1 MNQKRRVVITGMG
14 ALSALGA
21 TTRDLW
27 DGLLANRSGVRR
39 VQCLVDSGITV
50 TSGGEVDAVSPENID
65 RDHDIANRAIDAAL
79 AESRRAAADCGFIWS
94 TGLDTFQMGASG
106 FVHRSAGR
114 CFFNLA
120 SRFGGPRRMI
130 AAACASG
137 TQAAGEAFRLI
148 QNGQVDACM
157 AGGSS
162 VMLTPFYLIG
172 FAGLQA
178 VAVDNGDDP
187 SMACRPF
194 DKKRKG
200 FALADGAGAMVLETL
215 ESAQERGATVFAEVI
230 GFGVSQDAFDLN
242 RPCDD
247 GAGAELCMRRALADA
262 EFSVEQ
268 IDAVNAHATATYS
281 GDLAEAAALRNLFVN
296 RWRDV
301 PVSGSKGAIGHAM
314 SAAGVLEAIVAAQT
328 CATGIVPPTV
338 NLRDVDEGCEL
349 DHVIGEP
356 RHIDART
363 VLSVSFGMGGQNAA
377 IVLKRVTNGTELS
390 SHKKAQKTQ
399 NRQ

>member
-1 MNQKRRVVITGMG
+1 MAHKPRVVITGMG

-27 DGLLANRSGVRR
+27 NGLLENRSGVRR
-39 VQCLVDSGITV
+39 VQRLVDSGITV
-50 TSGGEVDAVSPENID
+50 TTGGEVDAVSPENLE
-65 RDHDIANRAIDAAL
+65 RDHEIANRAIDDAL
-79 AESRRAAADCGFIWS
+79 AESKRDAAACGFIWS
-94 TGLDTFQMGASG
+94 TGLDTFQMGPDG

-114 CFFNLA
+114 CFSNLA
-120 SRFGGPRRMI
+120 SRFHSPRRMI

-137 TQAAGEAFRLI
+137 TQAVGEAFRLI
-148 QNGQVDACM
+148 QNEQVDACV

-178 VAVDNGDDP
+178 VAVDNGGDP
-187 SMACRPF
+187 SLACRPF

-215 ESAQERGATVFAEVI
+215 ESARERGATIVAEVI
-230 GFGVSQDAFDLN
+230 GFGMSQDAFDLN

-247 GAGAELCMRRALADA
+247 GAGAELCMGRALADA
-262 EFSVEQ
+262 GLTEEQ

-281 GDLAEAAALRNLFVN
+281 GDLAEAAALRKLFAN
-296 RWRDV
+296 RWRHV

-314 SAAGVLEAIVAAQT
+314 AAAGVLEAIVAART

-338 NLRDVDEGCEL
+338 NLRHMDEGCEL

-356 RHIDART
+356 RDVNAET

-377 IVLKRVTNGTELS
+377 IVIKRATN
-390 SHKKAQKTQ
+390 
-399 NRQ
+399 

>member
-1 MNQKRRVVITGMG
+1 MMSRRVVITGMG

-21 TTRDLW
+21 TTRELW
-27 DGLLANRSGVRR
+27 NGLLENRSGVRR
-39 VQCLVDSGITV
+39 VQRLVDSGITV
-50 TSGGEVDAVSPENID
+50 TTGGEVDAVSPENVD
-65 RDHDIANRAIDAAL
+65 RDHEIANRAIDAAL
-79 AESRRAAADCGFIWS
+79 LEAKRDAGACGFIWS
-94 TGLDTFQMGASG
+94 TGLDTFQLGPTG

-114 CFFNLA
+114 CFSNLA
-120 SRFGGPRRMI
+120 SRFAGPKRMI

-137 TQAAGEAFRLI
+137 TQAVGEAFRLI
-148 QNGQVDACM
+148 QNGRSEACV

-178 VAVDNGDDP
+178 VAVDNGDEP
-187 SMACRPF
+187 SLACRPF

-215 ESAQERGATVFAEVI
+215 ESARERGATILAEVI

-262 EFSVEQ
+262 ALAPEQ

-281 GDLAEAAALRNLFVN
+281 GDLAEAAAIRKLFSNTWQRVS
-296 RWRDV
+296 
-301 PVSGSKGAIGHAM
+301 VSGSKGAIGHAM
-314 SAAGVLEAIVAAQT
+314 AAAGVLEAIVAAQT

-338 NLRDVDEGCEL
+338 NLRHMDEGCEL
-349 DHVIGEP
+349 NHVIGEP
-356 RHIDART
+356 RDANARR

-377 IVLKRVTNGTELS
+377 IVLGRGLDG
-390 SHKKAQKTQ
+390 
-399 NRQ
+399 

>member
-1 MNQKRRVVITGMG
+1 MKRRVVITGMG

-21 TTRDLW
+21 TTHELW
-27 DGLLANRSGVRR
+27 NGLLNNRSGVRR
-39 VQCLVDSGITV
+39 VQRLVASGINV
-50 TSGGEVDAVSPENID
+50 TTGGEVDAVSPQNVD
-65 RDHDIANRAIDAAL
+65 RDHEIANRAVDDALAGSKRDAA
-79 AESRRAAADCGFIWS
+79 ECGFIWS
-94 TGLDTFQMGASG
+94 TGFDTFQMGPEG

-114 CFFNLA
+114 CFSNLA
-120 SRFGGPRRMI
+120 SRFTGPRRMI

-137 TQAAGEAFRLI
+137 TQAIGEAFRLI
-148 QNGQVDACM
+148 QSGQVDACV

-178 VAVDNGDDP
+178 VAIDNGDDP
-187 SMACRPF
+187 SLACRPF
-194 DKKRKG
+194 DKRRKG

-215 ESAQERGATVFAEVI
+215 EGAVERGAPVFAEVI

-247 GAGAELCMRRALADA
+247 GAGAELCMRRAIADA
-262 EFSVEQ
+262 AVSSEE

-281 GDLAEAAALRNLFVN
+281 GDLAEAVALRKLFGD
-296 RWRDV
+296 RWKSV
-301 PVSGSKGAIGHAM
+301 PVSGAKGAIGHAM
-314 SAAGVLEAIVAAQT
+314 AAAGVLEAILAAQT

-338 NLRDVDEGCEL
+338 NLKNVDEGCEL
-349 DHVIGEP
+349 DHVIREP
-356 RHIDART
+356 RDVNAKT

-377 IVLKRVTNGTELS
+377 IVLKR
-390 SHKKAQKTQ
+390 HD
-399 NRQ
+399 

>member
-1 MNQKRRVVITGMG
+1 MNEKRRVVITGIG

-21 TTRDLW
+21 TAHDLW
-27 DGLLANRSGVRR
+27 HGLLENRSGVRR
-39 VQCLVDSGITV
+39 VQRLVDSGITV
-50 TSGGEVDAVSPENID
+50 TTGGEVDAVSAENVD
-65 RDHDIANRAIDAAL
+65 RDHEIANRAIDDALVAAKRE
-79 AESRRAAADCGFIWS
+79 AVECGFIWS
-94 TGLDTFQMGASG
+94 TGLDTFQMDQGG

-114 CFFNLA
+114 CFSNLA
-120 SRFGGPRRMI
+120 SRFAGPRRMI

-137 TQAAGEAFRLI
+137 TQAVGEAFRLI
-148 QNGQVDACM
+148 QNGHAEACV

-187 SMACRPF
+187 SLACLPF

-200 FALADGAGAMVLETL
+200 FALADGAGAVVLETL
-215 ESAQERGATVFAEVI
+215 ESARERNANVLAEVI
-230 GFGVSQDAFDLN
+230 GFGVSQDGFDLN

-262 EFSVEQ
+262 ELSAEQ

-281 GDLAEAAALRNLFVN
+281 GDLAEAAALRKLFEE
-296 RWRDV
+296 RWPEV

-314 SAAGVLEAIVAAQT
+314 AAAGALEAIVAAQT

-338 NLRDVDEGCEL
+338 NLRNVDEGCEL

-356 RHIDART
+356 RDVDART

-377 IVLKRVTNGTELS
+377 VILS
-390 SHKKAQKTQ
+390 RGS
-399 NRQ
+399 NE

>member
-1 MNQKRRVVITGMG
+1 MMHDKRRVVITGMG

-21 TTRDLW
+21 TTHDLW
-27 DGLLANRSGVRR
+27 NGLLENRSGVRR
-39 VQCLVDSGITV
+39 VQHLVDSGITV
-50 TSGGEVDAVSPENID
+50 TTGGEVDAVSPENVE
-65 RDHDIANRAIDAAL
+65 RDHEIANRAIDDAL
-79 AESRRAAADCGFIWS
+79 TESQRAAAKCGFMWS
-94 TGLDTFQMGASG
+94 TGLDTFRLGPNG
-106 FVHRSAGR
+106 LVHRSAGR
-114 CFFNLA
+114 CFSNLA
-120 SRFGGPRRMI
+120 SRFAGPRRMI

-137 TQAAGEAFRLI
+137 TQAVGEAFRLI
-148 QNGQVDACM
+148 QNGQVEACV

-187 SMACRPF
+187 SLACRPF

-215 ESAQERGATVFAEVI
+215 ESARERGATIFAEVI
-230 GFGVSQDAFDLN
+230 GFGVSQDGFDLN

-247 GAGAELCMRRALADA
+247 GAGAELCMRRAVADA
-262 EFSVEQ
+262 ELDLEQ

-281 GDLAEAAALRNLFVN
+281 GDLAEAVAVRKLFAN
-296 RWRDV
+296 RWREV
-301 PVSGSKGAIGHAM
+301 PVSASKGAIGHAM
-314 SAAGVLEAIVAAQT
+314 AAAGVLEAIVAAQT

-338 NLRDVDEGCEL
+338 NLRHVDEGCEL

-356 RHIDART
+356 RDVNAKT

-377 IVLKRVTNGTELS
+377 VILS
-390 SHKKAQKTQ
+390 
-399 NRQ
+399 RGLDG

>member
-1 MNQKRRVVITGMG
+1 MMHDKRRVVITGMG

-21 TTRDLW
+21 TTHDLW
-27 DGLLANRSGVRR
+27 NGLLENRSGVRR
-39 VQCLVDSGITV
+39 VQRLVDSGITV
-50 TSGGEVDAVSPENID
+50 TTGGEVDAVSPENVE
-65 RDHDIANRAIDAAL
+65 RDHEIANRAIDDAL
-79 AESRRAAADCGFIWS
+79 AESQRAASQCGFIWS
-94 TGLDTFQMGASG
+94 TGLDTFQLGPNG

-114 CFFNLA
+114 CFSNLA
-120 SRFGGPRRMI
+120 SRFAGPRRMI

-137 TQAAGEAFRLI
+137 TQAVGEAFRLI
-148 QNGQVDACM
+148 QNGQAEACV

-187 SMACRPF
+187 SLACRPF

-215 ESAQERGATVFAEVI
+215 EDARERGATILAEVI
-230 GFGVSQDAFDLN
+230 GFGVSQDGFDLN

-247 GAGAELCMRRALADA
+247 GAGAELCMRRALNDA
-262 EFSVEQ
+262 ELSEEE

-281 GDLAEAAALRNLFVN
+281 GDRAEVVALRKLFAN
-296 RWRDV
+296 RWGEV

-314 SAAGVLEAIVAAQT
+314 AAAGVLEAIVAART
-328 CATGIVPPTV
+328 CVTGIVPPTV
-338 NLRDVDEGCEL
+338 NLRHVDEGCEL

-356 RHIDART
+356 RDVNAKT

-377 IVLKRVTNGTELS
+377 VILRRGLDG
-390 SHKKAQKTQ
+390 
-399 NRQ
+399 

>member
-1 MNQKRRVVITGMG
+1 MYDKRRVVITGMG

-21 TTRDLW
+21 STHELW
-27 DGLLANRSGVRR
+27 TGLLENRSGVRR
-39 VQCLVDSGITV
+39 VQRLVDSGITI
-50 TSGGEVDAVSPENID
+50 TTGGEVDAVSPENVD
-65 RDHDIANRAIDAAL
+65 RDHEIANRAIDDALVESKREAA
-79 AESRRAAADCGFIWS
+79 ECGFIWS
-94 TGLDTFQMGASG
+94 TGLDTFQMGPSG

-114 CFFNLA
+114 CFSNLA
-120 SRFGGPRRMI
+120 SRFAGPRRMI

-137 TQAAGEAFRLI
+137 TQAVGEAFRLI
-148 QNGQVDACM
+148 QKGHVEACV

-187 SMACRPF
+187 SLACLPF

-215 ESAQERGATVFAEVI
+215 ESACERNAIVLAEVI
-230 GFGVSQDAFDLN
+230 GFGVSQDGFDLN

-247 GAGAELCMRRALADA
+247 GAGAELSMHRALADA
-262 EFSVEQ
+262 GLSAEQ

-281 GDLAEAAALRNLFVN
+281 GDLAEAAALRKLFAS
-296 RWRDV
+296 RWREV

-314 SAAGVLEAIVAAQT
+314 AAAGVLEAIVAAQT
-328 CATGIVPPTV
+328 CATGVVPPTV
-338 NLRDVDEGCEL
+338 NLRHVDEGCEL

-356 RHIDART
+356 RDVDART
-363 VLSVSFGMGGQNAA
+363 VLSVSFGMGGQNTA
-377 IVLKRVTNGTELS
+377 IILNRGLS
-390 SHKKAQKTQ
+390 G
-399 NRQ
+399 

>member
-1 MNQKRRVVITGMG
+1 MSDKRRVVITGMG

-21 TTRDLW
+21 TTGDLW
-27 DGLLANRSGVRR
+27 NGLLANRTGVRR
-39 VQCLVDSGITV
+39 VQRLVESGINV
-50 TSGGEVDAVSPENID
+50 TTGGEVDAVSPLNVD
-65 RDHDIANRAIDAAL
+65 RDHVMADRAIGDAL
-79 AESRRAAADCGFIWS
+79 AESKRDAAECGFVWS
-94 TGLDTFQMGASG
+94 TGLDTFQMGPEG

-114 CFFNLA
+114 CFSNLA
-120 SRFGGPRRMI
+120 ARFSGPRRMI

-137 TQAAGEAFRLI
+137 TQAIGEAFRLI
-148 QNGQVDACM
+148 QNGHVASCV

-178 VAVDNGDDP
+178 VAIDNGDDP
-187 SMACRPF
+187 SLACRPF
-194 DKKRKG
+194 DKRRKG
-200 FALADGAGAMVLETL
+200 FALADGAGAMVLESL
-215 ESAQERGATVFAEVI
+215 ESAVERGAHVFAEVI

-262 EFSVEQ
+262 DLNYEQ

-281 GDLAEAAALRNLFVN
+281 GDLAEAVAMRNLLAD
-296 RWRDV
+296 RWQRV
-301 PVSGSKGAIGHAM
+301 PVSGAKGAIGHAM
-314 SAAGVLEAIVAAQT
+314 AAAGVLEAIVAAQT

-338 NLRDVDEGCEL
+338 NLQNVDEGCEL

-356 RHIDART
+356 RDVDAKT

-377 IVLKRVTNGTELS
+377 IVLKR
-390 SHKKAQKTQ
+390 HD
-399 NRQ
+399 

>member
-1 MNQKRRVVITGMG
+1 MSKRRVVITGMG

-27 DGLLANRSGVRR
+27 NGLLANRSGVRR
-39 VQCLVDSGITV
+39 VQRLADSGITV
-50 TSGGEVDAVSPENID
+50 TSGGEVDAVSPANVD
-65 RDHDIANRAIDAAL
+65 RDHEIANRAINDAL
-79 AESRRAAADCGFIWS
+79 AESKRAAAECGFIWS
-94 TGLDTFQMGASG
+94 TGLDTFQLGATG

-114 CFFNLA
+114 CFSNLA
-120 SRFGGPRRMI
+120 SRFAGPRRMV

-137 TQAAGEAFRLI
+137 TQAVGEAFRLI
-148 QNGQVDACM
+148 QKGQVEACV

-187 SMACRPF
+187 SLACRPF

-200 FALADGAGAMVLETL
+200 FALADGAGAMVLESL
-215 ESAQERGATVFAEVI
+215 ESAQERGANVFAEVI

-262 EFSVEQ
+262 GLTVEQ

-281 GDLAEAAALRNLFVN
+281 GDLAEAAAIRKLFAN
-296 RWRDV
+296 RWREL

-314 SAAGVLEAIVAAQT
+314 AAAGVLEAIVAAQT

-338 NLRDVDEGCEL
+338 NLRHVDEGCEL

-356 RHIDART
+356 RDVNAET
-363 VLSVSFGMGGQNAA
+363 VLSVSFGMGGQTAA
-377 IVLKRVTNGTELS
+377 VILKRAANE
-390 SHKKAQKTQ
+390 
-399 NRQ
+399 RR

>member
-1 MNQKRRVVITGMG
+1 MMSHKRRVVITGMG

-27 DGLLANRSGVRR
+27 NGLLENRSGVRR
-39 VQCLVDSGITV
+39 VQRLVDSGITV
-50 TSGGEVDAVSPENID
+50 TTGGEVDAVSTENVE
-65 RDHDIANRAIDAAL
+65 RDHEIANRAIDDALVEAKRGAA
-79 AESRRAAADCGFIWS
+79 ECGFIWS
-94 TGLDTFQMGASG
+94 TGLDTFQMDATG

-114 CFFNLA
+114 CFSNLA
-120 SRFGGPRRMI
+120 SRFAGPKRMI

-137 TQAAGEAFRLI
+137 TQAVGEAFRLI
-148 QNGQVDACM
+148 QSGRVEACV

-178 VAVDNGDDP
+178 VAIDNGDDP
-187 SMACRPF
+187 SLACRPF

-200 FALADGAGAMVLETL
+200 FALADGAGAMVLEIL
-215 ESAQERGATVFAEVI
+215 ESARERGATVLAEVI

-262 EFSVEQ
+262 ALTPEE

-281 GDLAEAAALRNLFVN
+281 GDLAEATALRKLFAN

-314 SAAGVLEAIVAAQT
+314 AAAGVLEAIVAAQT

-338 NLRDVDEGCEL
+338 NLRHVDEGCEL

-356 RHIDART
+356 RDVNAQT

-377 IVLKRVTNGTELS
+377 VIFTRGLNG
-390 SHKKAQKTQ
+390 
-399 NRQ
+399 

>member
-1 MNQKRRVVITGMG
+1 MYDRRRVVITGMG

-21 TTRDLW
+21 TTRELW
-27 DGLLANRSGVRR
+27 NGLLENRSGVRR
-39 VQCLVDSGITV
+39 VQRLVDSGIIV
-50 TSGGEVDAVSPENID
+50 TTGGEVNAVSPENVD
-65 RDHDIANRAIDAAL
+65 RDHEIANRAINDAL
-79 AESRRAAADCGFIWS
+79 AESRRNAAECGFIWS
-94 TGLDTFQMGASG
+94 TGLDTFQLGAAG

-114 CFFNLA
+114 CFSNLA
-120 SRFGGPRRMI
+120 SRFLAPRRMI

-137 TQAAGEAFRLI
+137 TQAIGEAFRLI
-148 QNGQVDACM
+148 QNGHVEACL

-187 SMACRPF
+187 SLACRPF
-194 DKKRKG
+194 DKKRRG

-215 ESAQERGATVFAEVI
+215 ESARERGANVFAEVI
-230 GFGVSQDAFDLN
+230 GFGVSQDGFDLN

-247 GAGAELCMRRALADA
+247 GAGAELCMRRAVADA
-262 EFSVEQ
+262 ELNLEQ

-281 GDLAEAAALRNLFVN
+281 GDLAEASALRKLFAR
-296 RWRDV
+296 RWRTV

-314 SAAGVLEAIVAAQT
+314 AAAGVLEAIVAAHT

-338 NLRDVDEGCEL
+338 NLHHVDEGCEL

-356 RHIDART
+356 RDVKAVT

-377 IVLKRVTNGTELS
+377 IVLKRATN
-390 SHKKAQKTQ
+390 
-399 NRQ
+399 

>member
-1 MNQKRRVVITGMG
+1 MSYMRRVVITGMG

-21 TTRDLW
+21 TTHDLW
-27 DGLLANRSGVRR
+27 NGLLANRSGVRR
-39 VQCLVDSGITV
+39 VQRLVDSGINV
-50 TSGGEVDAVSPENID
+50 TTGGEVDAVSPQDLD
-65 RDHDIANRAIDAAL
+65 RDHVIANRAIDEAL
-79 AESRRAAADCGFIWS
+79 AESKRDAAECGFIWS
-94 TGLDTFQMGASG
+94 TGLDTFQMGTGG

-114 CFFNLA
+114 CFSNLA
-120 SRFGGPRRMI
+120 SRFTGPRRMI

-137 TQAAGEAFRLI
+137 TQAIGEAFRLI
-148 QNGQVDACM
+148 QNGHADACV

-178 VAVDNGDDP
+178 VAIDNGDEP

-194 DKKRKG
+194 DKRRKG
-200 FALADGAGAMVLETL
+200 FALADGAGAVVLETH
-215 ESAQERGATVFAEVI
+215 ESALERGAPVFAEVI

-262 EFSVEQ
+262 AVSSEE

-281 GDLAEAAALRNLFVN
+281 GDLAEAAALRKVFAE
-296 RWRDV
+296 RWQSL

-314 SAAGVLEAIVAAQT
+314 AAAGVLEAIVATQT

-338 NLRDVDEGCEL
+338 NLHHVDEGCEL
-349 DHVIGEP
+349 DHVIGDP
-356 RHIDART
+356 RDVNAKT
-363 VLSVSFGMGGQNAA
+363 VLSVSFGMGGQNAGL
-377 IVLKRVTNGTELS
+377 ILRRV
-390 SHKKAQKTQ
+390 SHGLHG
-399 NRQ
+399 

>member
-1 MNQKRRVVITGMG
+1 MDEKRRVVITGMG

-21 TTRDLW
+21 TPDELW
-27 DGLLANRSGVRR
+27 NGLLANRSGVRR
-39 VQCLVDSGITV
+39 VRRLVDSGITV
-50 TSGGEVDAVSPENID
+50 TTGGEVETVSPENVD
-65 RDHDIANRAIDAAL
+65 RDHDIANRAIEDAL
-79 AESRRAAADCGFIWS
+79 AEAKRDAAECGFIWS
-94 TGLDTFQMGASG
+94 TGLDTFQFRPGG

-114 CFFNLA
+114 CFLNLSERFN
-120 SRFGGPRRMI
+120 GPRRMI

-137 TQAAGEAFRLI
+137 TQAVGEAFRLI
-148 QNGQVDACM
+148 QTGRVDACV

-178 VAVDNGDDP
+178 VAVDNGCDP
-187 SMACRPF
+187 SLACRPF
-194 DKKRKG
+194 DKRRKG

-215 ESAQERGATVFAEVI
+215 AAAKKRGAPVLAEVV
-230 GFGVSQDAFDLN
+230 GFGMSQDAFDLN

-262 EFSVEQ
+262 ALSSEE

-281 GDLAEAAALRNLFVN
+281 GDLAEATALRKVFAG
-296 RWRDV
+296 RWQTV

-314 SAAGVLEAIVAAQT
+314 AAAGVLEAIVAAQT
-328 CATGIVPPTV
+328 CVTGVVPPTV
-338 NLRDVDEGCEL
+338 NLHDVDDGCEL
-349 DHVIGEP
+349 DHVIAEP
-356 RHIDART
+356 RDADAKA

-377 IVLKRVTNGTELS
+377 IILKRV
-390 SHKKAQKTQ
+390 
-399 NRQ
+399 

>member
-1 MNQKRRVVITGMG
+1 MSDKRRVVITGMG

-21 TTRDLW
+21 STRELW

-39 VQCLVDSGITV
+39 VQRLVDSGITV
-50 TSGGEVDAVSPENID
+50 TSGGEVDAVSPENVE
-65 RDHDIANRAIDAAL
+65 RDHEIANRAIDDAL
-79 AESRRAAADCGFIWS
+79 AESKRAADGCGFIWS
-94 TGLDTFQMGASG
+94 TGLDTFQMGPEG

-114 CFFNLA
+114 CFSNLA
-120 SRFGGPRRMI
+120 SRFSGPKRMI
-130 AAACASG
+130 ASACASG
-137 TQAAGEAFRLI
+137 TQAVGEAFRLI
-148 QNGQVDACM
+148 RHGQVEACV

-187 SMACRPF
+187 SLACRPF

-200 FALADGAGAMVLETL
+200 FALADGAGAMVLETF
-215 ESAQERGATVFAEVI
+215 ESARERGARVLAEVI
-230 GFGVSQDAFDLN
+230 GFSMSQDAFDLN

-262 EFSVEQ
+262 ALTEEQ

-281 GDLAEAAALRNLFVN
+281 GDLAEAAALRKLFAN

-314 SAAGVLEAIVAAQT
+314 AAAGVLEAIVAAQT

-338 NLRDVDEGCEL
+338 NLHHVDEGCEL

-356 RHIDART
+356 RAVNAET

-377 IVLKRVTNGTELS
+377 VILKRGLNG
-390 SHKKAQKTQ
+390 
-399 NRQ
+399 

>member
-1 MNQKRRVVITGMG
+1 MSKRRVVITGMG

-27 DGLLANRSGVRR
+27 NGLLEDISGVRR
-39 VQCLVDSGITV
+39 VPGLVDSGITV
-50 TSGGEVDAVSPENID
+50 TSGGEVDAVSAENVE
-65 RDHDIANRAIDAAL
+65 RDHEIANRAIDDAL
-79 AESRRAAADCGFIWS
+79 AESKRAAAECGFIWS
-94 TGLDTFQMGASG
+94 TGLDTFQLGATG

-114 CFFNLA
+114 CFSNLA
-120 SRFGGPRRMI
+120 SRFTGPRRMI

-137 TQAAGEAFRLI
+137 TQAVGEAFRLI
-148 QNGQVDACM
+148 QNGQAEACV

-187 SMACRPF
+187 SLACRPF

-200 FALADGAGAMVLETL
+200 FALADGAGATVLESL
-215 ESAQERGATVFAEVI
+215 DSARERGATVFAEVI
-230 GFGVSQDAFDLN
+230 GFGMSQDGFDLN

-262 EFSVEQ
+262 ELTVEQ

-281 GDLAEAAALRNLFVN
+281 GDLAEATALRKLFAN
-296 RWRDV
+296 RWRTV

-314 SAAGVLEAIVAAQT
+314 AAAGVLEAIVAAQT

-338 NLRDVDEGCEL
+338 NLRHVDEGCEL

-356 RHIDART
+356 RDVNAET

-377 IVLKRVTNGTELS
+377 VILKRI
-390 SHKKAQKTQ
+390 
-399 NRQ
+399 

>member
-1 MNQKRRVVITGMG
+1 MYDRRRVVITGMG

-21 TTRDLW
+21 TTRELW
-27 DGLLANRSGVRR
+27 NGLLENRSGVRR
-39 VQCLVDSGITV
+39 VQRLVDSGIIV
-50 TSGGEVDAVSPENID
+50 TTGGEVNAVSPENVD
-65 RDHDIANRAIDAAL
+65 RDHEIANRAINDAL
-79 AESRRAAADCGFIWS
+79 NESKRAAAECGFIWS
-94 TGLDTFQMGASG
+94 TGLDTFQLGATG

-114 CFFNLA
+114 CFSNLA
-120 SRFGGPRRMI
+120 SRFPAPRRMI

-137 TQAAGEAFRLI
+137 TQAVGEAFRLI
-148 QNGQVDACM
+148 QNGHVEACV

-187 SMACRPF
+187 SLACRPF
-194 DKKRKG
+194 DKKRRG

-215 ESAQERGATVFAEVI
+215 ESARERGANVFAEVI
-230 GFGVSQDAFDLN
+230 GFGVSQDGFDLN

-247 GAGAELCMRRALADA
+247 GAGAELCMQRAVADA
-262 EFSVEQ
+262 ELNLEQ
-268 IDAVNAHATATYS
+268 IGAVNAHATATYS
-281 GDLAEAAALRNLFVN
+281 GDLAEAAALRRLFDK
-296 RWRDV
+296 RWRTV

-314 SAAGVLEAIVAAQT
+314 AAAGVLETIVAAHT

-338 NLRDVDEGCEL
+338 NLHHVDEGCEL
-349 DHVIGEP
+349 DHVIAEP
-356 RHIDART
+356 RDVKAET

-377 IVLKRVTNGTELS
+377 IVLKRATN
-390 SHKKAQKTQ
+390 
-399 NRQ
+399 

>member
-1 MNQKRRVVITGMG
+1 MSKRRVVITGMG

-27 DGLLANRSGVRR
+27 NGLLENRSGVRR
-39 VQCLVDSGITV
+39 VQRLVESGITV
-50 TSGGEVDAVSPENID
+50 TSGGEVDAVSPENVN
-65 RDHDIANRAIDAAL
+65 RDHEIANRAIDDAL
-79 AESRRAAADCGFIWS
+79 AGSKRLAAECGFIWS
-94 TGLDTFQMGASG
+94 TGLDTFQLGPGG

-114 CFFNLA
+114 CFSNLA
-120 SRFGGPRRMI
+120 SRFTGPRRMI

-137 TQAAGEAFRLI
+137 TQAVGEAFRLI
-148 QNGQVDACM
+148 QNGQVDACV

-178 VAVDNGDDP
+178 VAIDNGDDP
-187 SMACRPF
+187 SLACRPF

-200 FALADGAGAMVLETL
+200 FALADGAGAVVLETL
-215 ESAQERGATVFAEVI
+215 ESARERGAAVLAELI

-262 EFSVEQ
+262 ELTIEE

-281 GDLAEAAALRNLFVN
+281 GDLAEAAALRKLFSN
-296 RWRDV
+296 RWPDV

-314 SAAGVLEAIVAAQT
+314 AAAGVLETIVAAQT

-338 NLRDVDEGCEL
+338 NLRHVDEGCEL

-356 RHIDART
+356 RDVNAET

-377 IVLKRVTNGTELS
+377 VILSRGSNG
-390 SHKKAQKTQ
+390 
-399 NRQ
+399 

>member
-1 MNQKRRVVITGMG
+1 MMHEKRRVVITGMG

-21 TTRDLW
+21 TTHDLW
-27 DGLLANRSGVRR
+27 NGLLENRSGVRR
-39 VQCLVDSGITV
+39 VQHLVDSGITV
-50 TSGGEVDAVSPENID
+50 TTGGEVDAVSPENVE
-65 RDHDIANRAIDAAL
+65 RDHEIANRAIDDAL
-79 AESRRAAADCGFIWS
+79 AESQRAAAECGFVWS
-94 TGLDTFQMGASG
+94 TGLDTFRLGPNG
-106 FVHRSAGR
+106 LVHRSAGR
-114 CFFNLA
+114 CFSNLA
-120 SRFGGPRRMI
+120 SRFAGPRRMI

-137 TQAAGEAFRLI
+137 TQAVGEAFRLI
-148 QNGQVDACM
+148 QKGQVEACV

-187 SMACRPF
+187 SLACRPF

-200 FALADGAGAMVLETL
+200 FALADGAGAMVLESL
-215 ESAQERGATVFAEVI
+215 DRARERGATIFAEVI
-230 GFGVSQDAFDLN
+230 GFGVSQDGFDLN

-247 GAGAELCMRRALADA
+247 GAGAELCMRRAVADA
-262 EFSVEQ
+262 ELDLEQ

-281 GDLAEAAALRNLFVN
+281 GDLAEAVAVRKLFAN
-296 RWRDV
+296 RWREV
-301 PVSGSKGAIGHAM
+301 PVSASKGAIGHAM
-314 SAAGVLEAIVAAQT
+314 AAAGVLEAIVAAQT

-338 NLRDVDEGCEL
+338 NLRHVDEGCEL

-356 RHIDART
+356 RDVNAKT

-377 IVLKRVTNGTELS
+377 VILS
-390 SHKKAQKTQ
+390 
-399 NRQ
+399 RGLDG